1 MIEDKGSFR
10 DPAGKVFY
18 YNDRIFRKLSLSGEE
33 RFQFVSKN
41 NILHKSIEKKY
52 LINTKILD
60 SNEKLNIGLKN
71 EDLILEHDKVPY
83 ISYPYEWSFSQ
94 LKKAA
99 IFHLDFQLFLLDL
112 NATLIDASAYNIQF
126 IGNEPIFI
134 DVLSILKY
142 EEGQPWSGHKQFC
155 ENFLNPLVLRS
166 KKGVNFNNWFKGNIE
181 GIGTTEINKVL
192 SFFDKF
198 SYNIFIHIHLLNKL
212 EENYKNKKSLKINQK
227 KIFLKKV
234 NFISILKQLRNF
246 VSKLTDYKSITT
258 WDTYSFENSY
268 SEKAG
273 SEKKEIVKNFF
284 ERNKLDF
291 VCDIGCNDGEYSE
304 IALQNKCKKVIGFDY
319 DLNAVENAFKRSET
333 KKMDFLPLFFD
344 AANPSS
350 SLGWNESE
358 RKGFKER
365 AKFDGMIALAFEHH
379 LALGKN
385 IPLYEVVLWLTSLAP
400 KGLIEFVPKDDVT
413 VKKMLEFKGD
423 IFKEY
428 SEENFEKYLNLNSK
442 IVSKK
447 IIETGRI
454 IYEYQR

>member
-155 ENFLNPLVLRS
+155 ENFLNPLVLKS
-166 KKGVNFNNWFKGNIE
+166 KKGINFNNWFKGNIE

-333 KKMDFLPLFFD
+333 KKMNFLPLFFD